1 MLRNR
6 RIPVLIC
13 VAILGGCN
21 HSSNSVYVDVDQV
34 LGQESA
40 PLAAEPLPNPPPTRP
55 ALTETAPGAPATL
68 IDDPANAPKQS
79 VQEMFQAEQA
89 TALADLQRRLRQFYH
104 GEVEKFKLEQEQSIA
119 GGERKAYADANTQ
132 IRAMFDAWAAD
143 RAPTF
148 AKLALIA
155 GFPDPNPTSQ
165 AVDKSLPRSI
175 QLRNEEASKLRV
187 QLSGI
192 DAKFDAN
199 SRAVL
204 AGVQDKVK
212 TDQAALLDRVQEFA
226 SQLDKRAEAEARS
239 QVRHTVSQLRLKLTN
254 PTPVDLPATP
264 PRRLL
269 IPAESPLDPA
279 PKVATSGILLGAA
292 DRRRLLDHEL
302 RIWLALNRYTLSES
316 PQGHRD
322 ATQEFQKWRHE
333 HGAGP

>member
-1 MLRNR
+1 MQRNSP
-6 RIPVLIC
+6 IPVLIC
-13 VAILGGCN
+13 AAILAGCN
-21 HSSNSVYVDVDQV
+21 RSSSSVYVDVEQV
-34 LGQESA
+34 LRQENA
-40 PLAAEPLPNPPPTRP
+40 PWAAVPLPSPPPTRP
-55 ALTETAPGAPATL
+55 VLTETAPGEPATL
-68 IDDPANAPKQS
+68 IEDPANTPKQS

-89 TALADLQRRLRQFYH
+89 SALADLQRRLRQFYH
-104 GEVEKFKLEQEQSIA
+104 GEVEKFKLEQQQSIA
-119 GGERKAYADANTQ
+119 GDERKAYADANTQ
-132 IRAMFDAWAAD
+132 IRALFDAWAAD

-165 AVDKSLPRSI
+165 PVDKALPQSI
-175 QLRNEEASKLRV
+175 RRRNEEAGKLRAH
-187 QLSGI
+187 LNGI

-212 TDQAALLDRVQEFA
+212 ADQAALLDRVQEYA
-226 SQLDKRAEAEARS
+226 SQLDKRAEAEARA

-264 PRRLL
+264 PRRLS

-279 PKVATSGILLGAA
+279 PKVATSGILLGTA

-322 ATQEFQKWRHE
+322 ATQEFQKWRQE
-333 HGAGP
+333 HGAGL